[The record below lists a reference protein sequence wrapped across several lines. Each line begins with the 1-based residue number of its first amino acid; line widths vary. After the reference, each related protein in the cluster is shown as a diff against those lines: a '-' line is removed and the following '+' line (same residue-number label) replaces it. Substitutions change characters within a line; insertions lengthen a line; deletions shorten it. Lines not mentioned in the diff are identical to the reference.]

1 LKKFIQSKLGYRPQQ
16 VQIFTPSPG
25 TLSTAMYYSGI
36 NPITNEDVFVERSLK
51 KRNWMKEN
59 IVGSKDTRSEDST

>member
-1 LKKFIQSKLGYRPQQ
+1 
-16 VQIFTPSPG
+16 
-25 TLSTAMYYSGI
+25 MYYSGI